1 MQETKIIFAKRLKSA
16 REMKGL
22 SMAELSDTMGNT
34 VSPQAIYKYESGKM
48 LPNANILK
56 LLADALKLPIDY
68 FFKEY
73 NVSLCNIEFRK
84 KASLLVKD
92 RKAIET
98 TSLDRVEKYFEILD
112 ICGENLIGFRKE
124 SKIISSREDV
134 IDLALNIR
142 KEHALGDGPIHSVLQ
157 FLEKLGIIVIVI
169 TNSNHKFD
177 GLSGIAN
184 NTPVIVLNSELPAER
199 MRFTALHEL
208 GHLIMNFDNSIDSKE
223 CEKLCN
229 TFASE
234 LLLPAQKLEEHLNAR
249 TGKKIA
255 LPELAILQKAYGIS
269 IDALIYKAT
278 EIGLINDRTLRTY
291 HILKNQN
298 PKFKEYAETPRT
310 GKEESDKFEN
320 MVMRAYDCSLISTEQ
335 AALFLGTTATEI
347 EFKSLIV

>member
-1 MQETKIIFAKRLKSA
+1 MQDTKIIFAKRLKSA

-22 SMAELSDTMGNT
+22 SMAELSDTMGNI

-56 LLADALKLPIDY
+56 LLAEALKLPIDY

-73 NVSLCNIEFRK
+73 NINLCNIEFRK
-84 KASLLVKD
+84 KVSLLVKD
-92 RKAIET
+92 RKTIET
-98 TSLDRVEKYFEILD
+98 TSLDRVEKYFEILN
-112 ICGENLIGFRKE
+112 ICGETLIGFRKE
-124 SKIISSREDV
+124 AKIITSKEDV
-134 IDLALNIR
+134 IDVVQNIR
-142 KEHALGDGPIHSVLQ
+142 KRHNLGNAPIQSVLQ
-157 FLEKLGIIVIVI
+157 FLEDLGIIVIVI
-169 TNSNHKFD
+169 TNDNHKFD
-177 GLSGIAN
+177 GLSGLAN
-184 NTPVIVLNSELPAER
+184 NTPVVVLNSELPAER

-208 GHLIMNFDNSIDSKE
+208 GHLILNFDDSIDSKR

-234 LLLPAQKLEEHLNAR
+234 MLIPSKTLEEYMNAR
-249 TGKKIA
+249 MGRKLA
-255 LPELAILQKAYGIS
+255 LPELATIQKAYGIS

-320 MVMRAYDCSLISTEQ
+320 MVMRAYDCSLITTDQ

>member
-1 MQETKIIFAKRLKSA
+1 MQDNKIIFAKRLKSA

-22 SMAELSDTMGNT
+22 SMAELSDTMGNI

-56 LLADALKLPIDY
+56 LLAEALKLPIDY

-73 NVSLCNIEFRK
+73 KISLCNIEFRK

-92 RKAIET
+92 RKTIET

-112 ICGENLIGFRKE
+112 ICGETLIGFRKE
-124 SKIISSREDV
+124 AKIITSKEDV
-134 IDLALNIR
+134 IDVVQNIR
-142 KEHALGDGPIHSVLQ
+142 KRHNLGNAPIQSVLQ
-157 FLEKLGIIVIVI
+157 FLEDLGIIVIVI
-169 TNSNHKFD
+169 TNDNHKFD
-177 GLSGIAN
+177 GLSGLAN
-184 NTPVIVLNSELPAER
+184 NTPVVVLNSELPAER

-208 GHLIMNFDNSIDSKE
+208 GHLILNFDDSIDSKR

-234 LLLPAQKLEEHLNAR
+234 MLIPSKTLEEYINAR
-249 TGKKIA
+249 MGRKLA
-255 LPELAILQKAYGIS
+255 LPELATIQKAYGIS

-298 PKFKEYAETPRT
+298 PKFKEYAETTRT

-320 MVMRAYDCSLISTEQ
+320 MVMRAYDCNLITIDQ
-335 AALFLGTTATEI
+335 AATFLGAAAAEI
-347 EFKSLIV
+347 EYKSLII

>member
-1 MQETKIIFAKRLKSA
+1 MQDTKIIFAKRLKSA

-22 SMAELSDTMGNT
+22 SMAELSDAMGNI

-56 LLADALKLPIDY
+56 VLGDALKLPIDH

-73 NVSLCNIEFRK
+73 KVSLCNIEFRK

-92 RKAIET
+92 RKTIET

-112 ICGENLIGFRKE
+112 ICGEDLIGFRKE
-124 SKIISSREDV
+124 AKLITSKEDV
-134 IDLALNIR
+134 IETVQNIR
-142 KEHALGDGPIHSVLQ
+142 KRHGLGSDPIQNVLQ
-157 FLEKLGIIVIVI
+157 FLEGLGIIVIVI
-169 TNSNHKFD
+169 TNENNKFD
-177 GLSGIAN
+177 GLSGLAN
-184 NTPVIVLNSELPAER
+184 NTPVIVLNSTLPAER

-208 GHLIMNFDNSIDSKE
+208 GHLILNFDESINSKG

-234 LLLPAQKLEEHLNAR
+234 MLIPSKRLEEYINAR
-249 TGKKIA
+249 LGRKLA
-255 LPELAILQKAYGIS
+255 LPELAIIQKAYGVS

-278 EIGLINDRTLRTY
+278 EIGLVNERTLQTY

-298 PKFKEYAETPRT
+298 PKFRDYAETPRA

-320 MVMRAYDCSLISTEQ
+320 MVMRAYDCDLITIEQ
-335 AALFLGTTATEI
+335 AALFLGTTAAEI
-347 EFKSLIV
+347 EFKSLII